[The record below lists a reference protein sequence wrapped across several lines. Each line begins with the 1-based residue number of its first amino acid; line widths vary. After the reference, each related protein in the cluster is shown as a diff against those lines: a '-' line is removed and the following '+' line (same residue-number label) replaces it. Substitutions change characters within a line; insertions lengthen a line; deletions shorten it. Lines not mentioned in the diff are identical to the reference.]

1 MSAVRHRNPFFLE
14 KSRFSSKLVVMR
26 TKMSLIIFLA
36 ITALLLSAATI
47 RAADQQNGS
56 GVGPEGLTLVEAVMC
71 ESIESY
77 APQTPAV
84 VFSINIGKVSCYS
97 NFDPVPEKTYIYH
110 RWYFKDRLTTQ
121 KKLFLKSPRW
131 GTYTSI
137 QLREADRGP
146 WRVEI
151 TDKDGNIFKTL
162 RFSITD

>member
-1 MSAVRHRNPFFLE
+1 
-14 KSRFSSKLVVMR
+14 MR
-26 TKMSLIIFLA
+26 TKTNLIVSLT
-36 ITALLLSAATI
+36 ITALLLSATVI
-47 RAADQQNGS
+47 RAADKQNGP
-56 GVGPEGLTLVEAVMC
+56 GVAPDRLTLTEAVMC

-84 VFSINIGKVSCYS
+84 VFSINIGKVNCYS
-97 NFDPVPEKTYIYH
+97 SFDPVPGKTHIYH
-110 RWYFKDRLTTQ
+110 RWYFKDRLTTR
-121 KKLFLKSPRW
+121 KKLFLKPPRW